1 MGLKIRPTATVR
13 LNMTKLQ
20 NKLVGIDSTFNS
32 KKKKKKK
39 INLTTI
45 YKIPTVIQQRA
56 VGVPGDRS
64 VWEVLLHRVHIVIT
78 MLMGRVSLWVQP
90 RWQSSNDAGGV
101 LAC

>member
-32 KKKKKKK
+32 KKKKKK
-39 INLTTI
+39 NLTTI

-78 MLMGRVSLWVQP
+78 MLMGRVSL
-90 RWQSSNDAGGV
+90 
-101 LAC
+101 